1 MSQFDTFI
9 LDAYE
14 DHLLSLAI
22 SVNIAGKTL
31 QALPAV
37 NELAPSLDMGGVTDT
52 TDGMIVLRTSDFT
65 IMPKIGTKII
75 VDNVESRISAIYKQ
89 PDAPIFSIQY
99 TGVSER

>member
-22 SVNIAGKTL
+22 SVNIAGKAY
-31 QALPAV
+31 QALPAE
-37 NELAPSLDMGGVTDT
+37 NEIAPALDMGGVTDT
-52 TDGMIVLRTSDFT
+52 TDGMIVMRTSDFI

-75 VDNVESRISAIYKQ
+75 VDGIDSRISAIYKQ
-89 PDAPIFSIQY
+89 PSAPIFSIQY
-99 TGVSER
+99 AGVSER